1 MPDERPLSPTAQYI
15 ARGLCRYLI
24 QAGYSPLT
32 ELILPNGRRVDVI
45 AIDRAGTIVVV
56 EIKSSVEDFRS
67 DQKWQDYL
75 PYCDQFYFAVAE
87 SFPTVLIPETC
98 GLYVADAY
106 GAAMLRD
113 VVHTPVAAA
122 RRRALLLRFAT
133 VAAERLR
140 LTLDP
145 PTPTVLPG
153 IGALGG
159 GNPGGGTNA
168 PGA

>member
-1 MPDERPLSPTAQYI
+1 MAQS
-15 ARGLCRYLI
+15 ALNCALLCLCRYLI

-153 IGALGG
+153 SGTLGG

>member
-1 MPDERPLSPTAQYI
+1 MPDDRPLSQTAQYI

-45 AIDRAGTIVVV
+45 AIDRAGTIMVV
-56 EIKSSVEDFRS
+56 EIKSSIEDFRS
-67 DQKWQDYL
+67 DRKWQDYL

-87 SFPTVLIPETC
+87 GFPLPLIPEAC

-113 VVHTPVAAA
+113 VAHTPVAAA

-133 VAAERLR
+133 VAADRLR
-140 LTLDP
+140 LLVDP
-145 PTPTVLPG
+145 PSPG
-153 IGALGG
+153 VVVGDGIVGR
-159 GNPGGGTNA
+159 
-168 PGA
+168 